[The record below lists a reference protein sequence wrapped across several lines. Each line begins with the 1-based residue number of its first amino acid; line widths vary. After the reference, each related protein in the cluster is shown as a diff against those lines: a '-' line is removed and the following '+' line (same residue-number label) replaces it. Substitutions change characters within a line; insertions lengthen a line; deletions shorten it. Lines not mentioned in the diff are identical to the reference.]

1 MKTPTGPKHDSGRAE
16 HLRRAAHLR
25 DAILKRAQEQGQ
37 TPADLARVMDMS
49 VGHWYRIKKEPA
61 RLGRLTLERLN
72 AISEYVGWT
81 RVQVMVAVGWL
92 QASELDEVLAAES
105 VTLRALQRLEQ
116 SGLANSLTTPLAR
129 AAADHRLLM
138 ARLLLAAEAAVA
150 ASE

>member
-1 MKTPTGPKHDSGRAE
+1 
-16 HLRRAAHLR
+16 
-25 DAILKRAQEQGQ
+25 
-37 TPADLARVMDMS
+37 MDMS